1 MYTIGVILSAMPFP
15 KCKPS
20 LDMFI
25 NPSLEIITNILAI
38 EVNLYFIFMYSSIS
52 IIYLNVFNVYRKM
65 VNLLKIDQC
74 SKIESG
80 FLVH

>member
-25 NPSLEIITNILAI
+25 NPSLEVMTSILAI
-38 EVNLYFIFMYSSIS
+38 EVNLFFVFQYFNYLFKCL
-52 IIYLNVFNVYRKM
+52 IIYIGKHRIY
-65 VNLLKIDQC
+65 
-74 SKIESG
+74 
-80 FLVH
+80 

>member
-25 NPSLEIITNILAI
+25 NPSLEVMTSILAI
-38 EVNLYFIFMYSSIS
+38 EVNLYFVFQYFNYLFKYL
-52 IIYLNVFNVYRKM
+52 IYIGKHRVY
-65 VNLLKIDQC
+65 
-74 SKIESG
+74 
-80 FLVH
+80 